1 MSDTWLSATDSL
13 FNHFSGMYR
22 GKKWRKQNK
31 NAQFPSRAINAV
43 FILISCVRCSQTSTT
58 KNSLMMTHEYNKI
71 THNGTNTTLNET
83 WTSLEFTSKQGSDKG
98 LPKKSTALHQGHS
111 ATTTGYTFKHKWLN
125 SGCHLFVFLARALT
139 FIYLQV
145 QIGLFV
151 ERFGLQQLGHL
162 SSNAQSEK
170 KNALVQMKE
179 TCILCILSSR
189 CHLKSNQPPTV
200 TFLQLHGNWGS
211 FCSSLISLLDH
222 WLNDIKEKNKT
233 WHVLYLFRLFSFCDP
248 NSSNIEQCLLA
259 CICHIEFKL
268 GCLFLATR
276 PLFKNPVL
284 HMQSKYREV
293 KPSTKVTIV
302 IFNLKLSKVRR
313 CIDFLNYRKYKG
325 RCRTLTE
332 TC

>member
-1 MSDTWLSATDSL
+1 M
-13 FNHFSGMYR
+13 
-22 GKKWRKQNK
+22 
-31 NAQFPSRAINAV
+31 
-43 FILISCVRCSQTSTT
+43 
-58 KNSLMMTHEYNKI
+58 
-71 THNGTNTTLNET
+71 
-83 WTSLEFTSKQGSDKG
+83 
-98 LPKKSTALHQGHS
+98 
-111 ATTTGYTFKHKWLN
+111 
-125 SGCHLFVFLARALT
+125 FLARPLT

-179 TCILCILSSR
+179 TWTQYTEHAS

-211 FCSSLISLLDH
+211 FCSSPISLLDH
-222 WLNDIKEKNKT
+222 
-233 WHVLYLFRLFSFCDP
+233 
-248 NSSNIEQCLLA
+248 
-259 CICHIEFKL
+259 KL

-313 CIDFLNYRKYKG
+313 CVDFLNYRKYKG
-325 RCRTLTE
+325 RCRTLRE